1 MRPAHDALDM
11 RHEPAA
17 PRPERHAPVLE
28 YPEGRV
34 LAMVEQEHANGVAV
48 AQPHRPP

>member
-1 MRPAHDALDM
+1 MRPAYDALDL

-28 YPEGRV
+28 YSESRV
-34 LAMVEQEHANGVAV
+34 LTMVEQEHADGVAV
-48 AQPHRPP
+48 AQPYRPS